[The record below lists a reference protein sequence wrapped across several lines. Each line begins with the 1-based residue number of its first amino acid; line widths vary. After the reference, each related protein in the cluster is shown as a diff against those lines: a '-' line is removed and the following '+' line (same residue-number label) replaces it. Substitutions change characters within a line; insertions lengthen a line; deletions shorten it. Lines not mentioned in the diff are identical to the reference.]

1 MTDKEF
7 LEGFDV
13 LYNNITSNQAPGL
26 NVYEISWFLTKAQSE
41 IVKNHFTAN
50 SKGNNIGQGFD
61 DSAKRQ
67 ADFSMLMKTANCD
80 VAESILIWY
89 NSSDETTENISL
101 TDIELKNNGNK
112 VSWTELPLDETW
124 WIRDLGE
131 IQGEDRI
138 GFIYNDN
145 EYYISSANVGINIGD
160 SITKSYDITAKIDSR
175 SNPFK
180 YPSDVFLMI
189 NEVYKV
195 NGNTLQ
201 VVPLKYDA
209 YMNLMS
215 KPFKRPLKNQAWRLI
230 NSGDSSDATYTRNV
244 EIIAGPGTDGTIGTY
259 TVRYVRKPKPI
270 IVDSL
275 DGLTIDGYCY
285 INDGVVGAQETSGCE
300 LDPSIHDEI
309 LQRAIEL
316 AKVAWTAT
324 GQDNTNAMLQVGQR
338 SE

>member
-1 MTDKEF
+1 VSWAEIPVGETLTIVSFAGSDNPA
-7 LEGFDV
+7 GFYLNGV
-13 LYNNITSNQAPGL
+13 LYRIISAYTFSPEGDTLINRSNHP
-26 NVYEISWFLTKAQSE
+26 I
-41 IVKNHFTAN
+41 
-50 SKGNNIGQGFD
+50 
-61 DSAKRQ
+61 
-67 ADFSMLMKTANCD
+67 
-80 VAESILIWY
+80 
-89 NSSDETTENISL
+89 
-101 TDIELKNNGNK
+101 
-112 VSWTELPLDETW
+112 
-124 WIRDLGE
+124 
-131 IQGEDRI
+131 
-138 GFIYNDN
+138 
-145 EYYISSANVGINIGD
+145 
-160 SITKSYDITAKIDSR
+160 KIDSR
-175 SNPFK
+175 SNMFK

-195 NGNTLQ
+195 KGDTLQ
-201 VVPLKYDA
+201 VIPLKYDA

-270 IVDSL
+270 IVDAL

-285 INDGVVGAQETSGCE
+285 TSDITAGAIKTSGCE

-309 LQRAIEL
+309 LQRAVEL

-324 GQDNTNAMLQVGQR
+324 GQDNTNAMLQAGQR

>member
-80 VAESILIWY
+80 AAINCLTWYIHSSETSQELDSSEVTVISGATGAE
-89 NSSDETTENISL
+89 
-101 TDIELKNNGNK
+101 
-112 VSWTELPLDETW
+112 VSWTELPYEPLVINSTGD
-124 WIRDLGE
+124 G
-131 IQGEDRI
+131 RI
-138 GFIYNDN
+138 GFVIKNLQ
-145 EYYISSANVGINIGD
+145 YYIETDWPITEGD
-160 SITKSYDITAKIDSR
+160 TLTASNNDIKIDSR
-175 SNPFK
+175 SNVFK

-195 NGNTLQ
+195 SGDTLQ

-209 YMNLMS
+209 YMSLMS

-244 EIIAGPGTDGTIGTY
+244 EIIAGPGTDATIGTY

-275 DGLTIDGYCY
+275 DDLTIDGYCY
-285 INDGVVGAQETSGCE
+285 TGDGGGNIPETSGCE

-309 LQRAIEL
+309 LQRAVEL

-324 GQDNTNAMLQVGQR
+324 GQDNTNEMLQVGQR